1 MICLWAQHVWLV
13 TFKVTNLSETM
24 AMSEFAKWSQKLKK
38 EQKSVFFQTYS
49 SVKKAAFSAV
59 CALYIKQDDTPNLG
73 LD

>member
-1 MICLWAQHVWLV
+1 
-13 TFKVTNLSETM
+13 M

-73 LD
+73 FD